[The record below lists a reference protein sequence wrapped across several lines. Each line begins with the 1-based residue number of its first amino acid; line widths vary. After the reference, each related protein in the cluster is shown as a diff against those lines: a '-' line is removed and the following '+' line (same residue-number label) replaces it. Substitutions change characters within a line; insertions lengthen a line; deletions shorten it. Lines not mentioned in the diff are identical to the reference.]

1 MTSTPETTEPRI
13 IQGGMGVAISSWRL
27 ARAVA
32 REGALGVVS
41 GTALDV
47 IYARRLQEGD
57 PGGHVRWALAQF
69 PVPRIAERVLASYYL
84 EGGKP
89 AQRPYRNVPM
99 FTLQPPAALQELTVA
114 ANFCEVLL
122 AKQGHGGPV
131 GINYLRKIELP
142 LPFAC
147 LGAMLAG
154 VDYVLVG
161 AGNPAEIPALLRGLA
176 RHDDVVLDIR
186 AQGATSA
193 DTDISVRCSP
203 RTLLGAG
210 LPPLRR
216 PRFVAIVASH
226 ELAAGLAAGPA
237 TRPDGFV
244 VEGPSAGGHNAPPRG
259 PRRVDDLGQPVY
271 DARDQVDLAVMAG
284 LGLPFWLAGSYGTP
298 QGLRLALAAG
308 AAGVQVGTAFA
319 FSAESGLADPLKRQ
333 VLAQVAAGD
342 VHVVADWRV
351 SPTGFPFKVVQAAG
365 TLSDD
370 EVFAQRQPV
379 CDLGALRTPYRK
391 PDGSI
396 GYRCPAEP
404 TRVYIE
410 HKGGRAANAE
420 GRRCVCNALIA
431 TADLPQRRPNGTVE
445 PPLITAGNDFTA
457 VAALIAELPAGQEFY
472 PARAVID
479 HLHSVPTWV
488 GSGYASHSGVEIP
501 SQEQRA

>member
-1 MTSTPETTEPRI
+1 M
-13 IQGGMGVAISSWRL
+13 
-27 ARAVA
+27 
-32 REGALGVVS
+32 S

-47 IYARRLQEGD
+47 VYARRLQDGD

-69 PVPRIAERVLASYYL
+69 PVPQIAERVLASYYV

-99 FTLQPPAALQELTVA
+99 FTLQPPARLQELTVV

-122 AKQGHGGPV
+122 AKQGHDGPV

-154 VDYVLVG
+154 VDYVLIG
-161 AGNPAEIPALLRGLA
+161 AGNPAEIPAVLRGLA
-176 RHDDVVLDIR
+176 GHDDVVLDVR

-203 RTLLGAG
+203 RELLGGG
-210 LPPLRR
+210 LPPLPR
-216 PRFVAIVASH
+216 PRFLAIVASQD
-226 ELAAGLAAGPA
+226 LAAGLAANPA
-237 TRPDGFV
+237 TCPDGFV

-259 PRRVDDLGQPVY
+259 PRHLDHLGQPVY
-271 DARDQVDLAVMAG
+271 DNLDQVDLADIAR
-284 LGLPFWLAGSYGTP
+284 LGLPFWLAGSYATAP
-298 QGLRLALAAG
+298 GLRLARAAG
-308 AAGVQVGTAFA
+308 ATGVQVGTAFA

-342 VHVVADWRV
+342 VQVVADWRV
-351 SPTGFPFKVVQAAG
+351 SPTGFPFKVVQAEG
-365 TLSDD
+365 TLSDPD
-370 EVFAQRQPV
+370 VFASRQPV

-391 PDGSI
+391 PDGTI

-420 GRRCVCNALIA
+420 GRRCLCNALLA
-431 TADLPQRRPNGTVE
+431 TAGLPQHRPNGNEE
-445 PPLITAGNDFTA
+445 PPLITAGSDFTA
-457 VAALIAELPAGQEFY
+457 VAALIAELPADQAVY

-479 HLHSVPTWV
+479 YLRRAPGATYGRVDGDHL
-488 GSGYASHSGVEIP
+488 
-501 SQEQRA
+501 RAPHDEAATARCIC

>member
-1 MTSTPETTEPRI
+1 M
-13 IQGGMGVAISSWRL
+13 
-27 ARAVA
+27 
-32 REGALGVVS
+32 
-41 GTALDV
+41 
-47 IYARRLQEGD
+47 
-57 PGGHVRWALAQF
+57 
-69 PVPRIAERVLASYYL
+69 
-84 EGGKP
+84 
-89 AQRPYRNVPM
+89 
-99 FTLQPPAALQELTVA
+99 
-114 ANFCEVLL
+114 
-122 AKQGHGGPV
+122 
-131 GINYLRKIELP
+131 
-142 LPFAC
+142 
-147 LGAMLAG
+147 
-154 VDYVLVG
+154 
-161 AGNPAEIPALLRGLA
+161 
-176 RHDDVVLDIR
+176 
-186 AQGATSA
+186 
-193 DTDISVRCSP
+193 
-203 RTLLGAG
+203 
-210 LPPLRR
+210 
-216 PRFVAIVASH
+216 AIVASQD
-226 ELAAGLAAGPA
+226 LAAGLAASPA
-237 TRPDGFV
+237 TRPAGFV

-259 PRRVDDLGQPVY
+259 PRRVDELGQPVY
-271 DARDQVDLAVMAG
+271 DGRDQVDLAVMAG

-342 VHVVADWRV
+342 VQVVADWRV

-420 GRRCVCNALIA
+420 GRRCVCNALMA
-431 TADLPQRRPNGTVE
+431 TADLPQHRPNGNVE

-457 VAALIAELPAGQEFY
+457 VAALIADLPAGQEFY

-479 HLHSVPTWV
+479 HLRGVPA
-488 GSGYASHSGVEIP
+488 GLPLAS
-501 SQEQRA
+501 RASLSSR